1 LRRWAFDGEREEIFS
16 TVHQEEEDQANA
28 SIILTSSRR
37 HRTPSESSVA
47 SFETRFQELLKYR
60 EIHGHTRV
68 PKREGR
74 LGSWVNK
81 LRQRKDRLNEQ
92 RLERLNEIGFCWD
105 ASDDKRRK
113 LQPQWWRQLES
124 LRKTQ
129 ETLSCRTAKS
139 RATKM
144 ASIDTGSLHT
154 VPKNQSLLLS
164 FDNLSSS
171 QKTWLR
177 RQRIVYID
185 SGYKPSEKLD
195 DEQIQALNAID
206 RNWWISARERKWNAQ
221 YSVLKDFKTKH
232 GHCNVTSA
240 HKDKK
245 LFNWVQNTR
254 KNYRAVKFDKYHGLR
269 SDGTPK
275 LSLRQIELLDKIG
288 FNWDPW
294 GHYTDWYESSRF

>member
-1 LRRWAFDGEREEIFS
+1 MHRRKVYRSYLHRTPLPLILSAILFSDHLALGLSSLLDRRGSIDCSNLRRWASDGQREEILS
-16 TVHQEEEDQANA
+16 AVHQGEEAHADA
-28 SIILTSSRR
+28 STILTSSRR
-37 HRTPSESSVA
+37 HRKPSESSVA

-60 EIHGHTRV
+60 EMHGHTRV

-81 LRQRKDRLNEQ
+81 LRQRKDRLHEQ

-129 ETLSCRTAKS
+129 ETLSCQTAKS

-144 ASIDTGSLHT
+144 ACINTGALNT
-154 VPKNQSLLLS
+154 VPYQQSLLLS
-164 FDNLSSS
+164 LDNLSSS

-185 SGYKPSEKLD
+185 SGYKPSQKLD
-195 DEQIQALNAID
+195 EEQIQALNAID
-206 RNWWISARERKWNAQ
+206 RNWWISVSKALRHKWTAE
-221 YSVLKDFKTKH
+221 
-232 GHCNVTSA
+232 
-240 HKDKK
+240 
-245 LFNWVQNTR
+245 
-254 KNYRAVKFDKYHGLR
+254 
-269 SDGTPK
+269 
-275 LSLRQIELLDKIG
+275 I
-288 FNWDPW
+288 
-294 GHYTDWYESSRF
+294 